1 MACFG
6 PEASQFAQDR
16 LAGRQVTLEFDEAQ
30 DREDRYGRTL
40 AYVWIETEGGL
51 TLFNLEAVAG
61 GFAEELQY
69 GPRPG
74 AWQAEL
80 RAAEAKAVAAGL
92 GRWGACQERPR
103 S

>member
-1 MACFG
+1 MRTGTAARWPTCG
-6 PEASQFAQDR
+6 SR
-16 LAGRQVTLEFDEAQ
+16 
-30 DREDRYGRTL
+30 RED
-40 AYVWIETEGGL
+40 GL
-51 TLFNLEAVAG
+51 SLFNLEAVAG
-61 GFAEELQY
+61 GYAEELQY